1 MADYKQNQNLFTTEN
16 TEKVKRHL
24 QPGDMVTVVMSRN
37 HSRAAW
43 KYGFSRARPEQQVCF
58 PLCSLCPLWCML
70 LTLKDFILN
79 QFPHHAFREY
89 DIRGIA
95 GTDITEELGYRL
107 GKAYAAMLP
116 ADDRRY
122 IAVGRDVRLSGPAL
136 QDAVMRGLTEAGCNV
151 VDIGI
156 NPTPLAYYAVYRLD
170 MGGCIMVTASHNPG
184 EYNGFKMMIG
194 KSSLYGDD
202 IQTLKSLMQQN
213 LASAHTPGAIGVQN
227 VVEDYTRFVAADC
240 PLAYPLKVVID
251 AGNGPAG
258 LIAAPLYRRLG
269 CQVIELYCEPDGSF
283 PNHHPDPTIA
293 ENMADLAAAVRQHG
307 ADLGIA
313 FDGDGDRIGI
323 VDEQG
328 HIVWADMLLL
338 LLARHLLK
346 QHPGAT
352 IISEV
357 KCSQHMYDGIEA
369 VGGKPIMWRT
379 GHSPIKA
386 KMQETGALLAGE
398 MSGHMFFA
406 DRFFGFDD
414 AAYAGARVMQVL
426 TETGKTFSE
435 LLQDVPHAETTPE
448 LRIACDDASKF
459 ALVNKAIAHFR
470 SLDYDIIDIDGMRIN
485 FGDGWGLLRASNT
498 QPALVMRFE
507 APSTVR
513 LQEMRAVI
521 EGWVARQLDS

>member
-1 MADYKQNQNLFTTEN
+1 
-16 TEKVKRHL
+16 
-24 QPGDMVTVVMSRN
+24 
-37 HSRAAW
+37 
-43 KYGFSRARPEQQVCF
+43 
-58 PLCSLCPLWCML
+58 
-70 LTLKDFILN
+70 LK

-95 GTDITEELGYRL
+95 GKDITEELAYRL

-116 ADDRRY
+116 ANETRN
-122 IAVGRDVRLSGPAL
+122 IAVGRDVRLSGDML
-136 QDAVMRGLTEAGCNV
+136 QAAVMQGLTDAGQNV

-194 KSSLYGDD
+194 KSSLYGED
-202 IQTLKSLMQQN
+202 IQKLKSLMQQN
-213 LASAHTPGAIGVQN
+213 QANADCSGIITEQN
-227 VVEDYTRFVAADC
+227 VVEDYTRFVSADC
-240 PLAYPLKVVID
+240 PLAHPLKVVID
-251 AGNGPAG
+251 AGNGPSG
-258 LIAAPLYRRLG
+258 IIAAPLYRRLG
-269 CQVIELYCEPDGSF
+269 CEVIELYCEPDGSF

-293 ENMADLAAAVRQHG
+293 ENMIDLADTVRQHN

-328 HIVWADMLLL
+328 KIVWADMLLL

-346 QHPGAT
+346 THPGAT

-357 KCSQHMYDGIEA
+357 KCSQHMYDGIKA
-369 VGGKPIMWRT
+369 AGGKPIMWRT

-386 KMQETGALLAGE
+386 KMKETDALLAGE

-414 AAYAGARVMQVL
+414 AVYAGARVMQML
-426 TETGKTFSE
+426 TETGSTFSK
-435 LLQDVPHAETTPE
+435 LLQDVPHAEVTPE
-448 LRIACDDASKF
+448 IRVECSDDRKF
-459 ALVNKAIAHFR
+459 NLVDEAIAHFR
-470 SLDYDIIDIDGMRIN
+470 HLDYDIIDIDGMRIN

-507 APSTVR
+507 APNQIR
-513 LQEMRAVI
+513 MAEMRTLI
-521 EGWVARQLDS
+521 ESWLHQHQ